1 MIGFLFG
8 LAVGIALSRY
18 GLPALETLWDRLKAK
33 LGK

>member
-1 MIGFLFG
+1 MIG

-18 GLPALETLWDRLKAK
+18 GLPALEALWDKVKAK